1 MSTCHELLGKRF
13 PPDSGTVPMSAI
25 PELLGKKFPSNTGL
39 VPMTA
44 GRLPA

>member
-1 MSTCHELLGKRF
+1 MSIYHELSGKIF
-13 PPDSGTVPMSAI
+13 PTNLGTVPMSAN

-44 GRLPA
+44 GHLPA